1 MNTCTHRHTFEK
13 APIDGFLDS
22 LLTRNYSGK
31 SISSYRDALNG
42 LTDYLTQQDVSR
54 VQDVTVNH
62 LESYRLTLINREL
75 SNATQYHYIRCA
87 RFLFSYL
94 EATHQIFINPA
105 AALDVPKFKRPLQ
118 QVPSVDEVL
127 RLLEQPDTET
137 PTGLRD
143 KAFLETMYSCGLRR
157 DEAISTLLHDINFKD
172 NTIRVHGKGRKERM
186 LPLGKTAK
194 YWIELYITEARPM
207 LIKTPDTSLLWV
219 SLRGNKLSHSTVDK
233 LIQKYSITAGLQQ
246 RMSAHALRRAC
257 ATHML
262 SNGAHPVELQLFL
275 GHSDVKNLSQYLK
288 VTITE
293 MKAMHE
299 RSRVGQ

>member
-22 LLTRNYSGK
+22 LTARNYSSK

-42 LTDYLTQQDVSR
+42 LTDYLTQQGVSR

-62 LESYRLTLINREL
+62 LESYRLSLINREL
-75 SNATQYHYIRCA
+75 SNATQYQYIRCT

-94 EATHQIFINPA
+94 EATHQIFINPSA
-105 AALDVPKFKRPLQ
+105 SLDVPKFKRPLK

-157 DEAISTLLHDINFKD
+157 EEAISTLLHDLNLND

-194 YWIELYITEARPM
+194 YWVQRYISEGRSK
-207 LIKTPDTSLLWV
+207 LINSQGSSLLWI
-219 SLRGNKLSHSTVDK
+219 SQRGNKLSPSTVDK
-233 LIQKYSITAGLQQ
+233 LIQKYAITAGIQM

-262 SNGAHPVELQLFL
+262 SNGAHPVELQMFL